1 MKPPVKK
8 ADCPE
13 NPQNS
18 RATSTSRTPRRASCR
33 VSLPW
38 EPSLSGIE
46 KKISAALP
54 TLSAA
59 TAQKA
64 PRQPMKGSSASSG
77 ADAVTAPS
85 APQDMM

>member
-1 MKPPVKK
+1 MKPPVKSRLPREP
-8 ADCPE
+8 PE
-13 NPQNS
+13 L
-18 RATSTSRTPRRASCR
+18 PRHQHLAHTAQGLLQ
-33 VSLPW
+33 VPLPW
-38 EPSLSGIE
+38 PSSLSGIE